1 MKMEAQK
8 VQEKKMTKQSDFKK
22 LQKENEKIRKKIDE
36 ILQRHLSTI
45 DDDYSDIKEWI
56 DDLVENELQQEE
68 LCK

>member
-1 MKMEAQK
+1 
-8 VQEKKMTKQSDFKK
+8 MTKQSDFKK